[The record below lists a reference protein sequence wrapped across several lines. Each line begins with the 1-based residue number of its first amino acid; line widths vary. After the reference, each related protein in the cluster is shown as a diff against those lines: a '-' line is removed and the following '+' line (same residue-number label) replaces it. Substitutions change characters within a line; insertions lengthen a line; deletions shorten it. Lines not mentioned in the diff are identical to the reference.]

1 MLFADFII
9 RAGSENRLGK
19 ESSALG
25 LAKFPYRFL
34 ENEFLESPIESL
46 AFLMN
51 TMENTPIENL
61 PVIEVPPELRGLSD
75 EEILALHP
83 VDPEKRDRFRL
94 SKKERAAKKL
104 AREQAKFRRLMEQYE
119 NRDRIVHSSRPMPK
133 MSDFD
138 GNAATQAARR
148 STVTPAPRKTLF
160 VPSQMKK
167 TVTAQAPIAVP
178 AKSVPAPLPPRQS
191 SGRVLVGSF
200 GGAKFGAAKT
210 QIISEDEL
218 AKKRAA
224 EEAKRK
230 RELAKKRTAMERAA
244 LERTVLTA
252 PEVPQKLDPNSLF
265 KPDSPLGTAQ
275 TPEIPGVPVK
285 RKRGRPRK
293 NPLPE

>member
-1 MLFADFII
+1 MNFW
-9 RAGSENRLGK
+9 RNPENH
-19 ESSALG
+19 
-25 LAKFPYRFL
+25 P
-34 ENEFLESPIESL
+34 NI
-46 AFLMN
+46 LMN
-51 TMENTPIENL
+51 MNTPIENL

-119 NRDRIVHSSRPMPK
+119 NRDRIAHTSRPMPK
-133 MSDFD
+133 MSDFE
-138 GNAATQAARR
+138 GNVPSQTARR
-148 STVTPAPRKTLF
+148 TAATPAPRKTLF

-167 TVTAQAPIAVP
+167 PVGAQDPLALSPKP
-178 AKSVPAPLPPRQS
+178 APAPLPPRQS

-218 AKKRAA
+218 AKKRAV
-224 EEAKRK
+224 EEMKRK
-230 RELAKKRTAMERAA
+230 RELAKKRAAMERVAEEHAA
-244 LERTVLTA
+244 LTN
-252 PEVPQKLDPNSLF
+252 PEAPQKLDLNSLF
-265 KPDSPLGTAQ
+265 KPNSPLGEA
-275 TPEIPGVPVK
+275 PASEIPEAPVK

-293 NPLPE
+293 NPLPENI

>member
-1 MLFADFII
+1 
-9 RAGSENRLGK
+9 
-19 ESSALG
+19 
-25 LAKFPYRFL
+25 
-34 ENEFLESPIESL
+34 
-46 AFLMN
+46 MN
-51 TMENTPIENL
+51 TMNTPIENL

-104 AREQAKFRRLMEQYE
+104 AKEQAKFRRLMEQYE
-119 NRDRIVHSSRPMPK
+119 NRDRIAHSSRPMPK

-138 GNAATQAARR
+138 GNASPQARR
-148 STVTPAPRKTLF
+148 AAVPPAPRKTLF

-167 TVTAQAPIAVP
+167 TVSAQDPLTLPPKP
-178 AKSVPAPLPPRQS
+178 APAPLPPRQS

-230 RELAKKRTAMERAA
+230 RELAKKRAALERASLERAA
-244 LERTVLTA
+244 LTN

-265 KPDSPLGTAQ
+265 KPNSPLGTA
-275 TPEIPGVPVK
+275 PSAEIPEAPVK

-293 NPLPE
+293 NPLPEEL

>member
-1 MLFADFII
+1 
-9 RAGSENRLGK
+9 
-19 ESSALG
+19 
-25 LAKFPYRFL
+25 
-34 ENEFLESPIESL
+34 
-46 AFLMN
+46 MN
-51 TMENTPIENL
+51 TMDNTPITQTENL
-61 PVIEVPPELRGLSD
+61 PVVEVPPELRGLSD

-94 SKKERAAKKL
+94 SKKERAEKKL

-119 NRDRIVHSSRPMPK
+119 NRDRIAHSSRPMPK

-138 GNAATQAARR
+138 GNSSTQAARR
-148 STVTPAPRKTLF
+148 PVSAPAPRKTLF

-167 TVTAQAPIAVP
+167 TV
-178 AKSVPAPLPPRQS
+178 SVQDPLAAMPKAAPAPLPPRQS

-224 EEAKRK
+224 EEAKRQ
-230 RELAKKRTAMERAA
+230 RELARKRAAMERAD
-244 LERTVLTA
+244 LERAALTGS
-252 PEVPQKLDPNSLF
+252 ETPQRLDPNSLF
-265 KPDSPLGTAQ
+265 KPNSPLGAG
-275 TPEIPGVPVK
+275 PVPDISAAPVK

>member
-1 MLFADFII
+1 MNFWRSSEII
-9 RAGSENRLGK
+9 RT
-19 ESSALG
+19 
-25 LAKFPYRFL
+25 
-34 ENEFLESPIESL
+34 
-46 AFLMN
+46 FLMN
-51 TMENTPIENL
+51 TMNTPIENL

-83 VDPEKRDRFRL
+83 VNPEKRDRFRL

-119 NRDRIVHSSRPMPK
+119 NRDRISHSSRPMPK

-138 GNAATQAARR
+138 GNASSQAARR
-148 STVTPAPRKTLF
+148 MAATPAPRKTLF

-167 TVTAQAPIAVP
+167 PVSAQDPLAATTPKP
-178 AKSVPAPLPPRQS
+178 APAPLPPRQS

-230 RELAKKRTAMERAA
+230 RELAKKRAAMERAA
-244 LERTVLTA
+244 LERVALTN
-252 PEVPQKLDPNSLF
+252 PEAPQKLDPNSLF
-265 KPDSPLGTAQ
+265 KPNSPLGTA
-275 TPEIPGVPVK
+275 PVSEIPEVPVK

-293 NPLPE
+293 NPLPEQL